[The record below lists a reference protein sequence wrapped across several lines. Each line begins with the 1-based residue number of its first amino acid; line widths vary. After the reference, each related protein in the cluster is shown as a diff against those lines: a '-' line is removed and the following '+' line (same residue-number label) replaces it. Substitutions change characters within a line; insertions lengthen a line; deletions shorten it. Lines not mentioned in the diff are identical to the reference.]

1 LNEQSEILKPE
12 TLKLLNIALEG
23 MNFFAHHGC
32 FAEEQS
38 IGTHFVV
45 DVSIEADIL
54 QAIEADDIQQ
64 TINYQ
69 SVYRQVEAEMAVV
82 SHLIENVAY
91 RIAKKILMQFL
102 QAQNVTVK
110 VAKLNPPLG
119 GQVKQSSATVV
130 LHRKEN

>member
-1 LNEQSEILKPE
+1 
-12 TLKLLNIALEG
+12 

-54 QAIEADDIQQ
+54 QAAKSDDIEQ
-64 TINYQ
+64 TINYM
-69 SVYRQVEAEMAVV
+69 SVYQQVKLEMTVS

-91 RIAKKILMQFL
+91 RIAKKILTQFL
-102 QAQNVTVK
+102 QTQNVTVK

-119 GQVKQSSATVV
+119 GQVQQSSATIV
-130 LHRKEN
+130 LHRRKIKLFWFGWFLR

>member
-1 LNEQSEILKPE
+1 
-12 TLKLLNIALEG
+12 

-54 QAIEADDIQQ
+54 QAAKSDDIEQ
-64 TINYQ
+64 TVNYM
-69 SVYRQVEAEMAVV
+69 SVYQQIKLEMAVS

-91 RIAKKILMQFL
+91 RIAKKILTQFL

-119 GQVKQSSATVV
+119 GQVQQSSATVV
-130 LHRKEN
+130 LHRRKIKLFWFGWFFR